1 MSRKLVIVEANM
13 FGYKSASQSFKTKM
27 GHGSS
32 LCAIYLERIV
42 KQLKKITFLNARLQ
56 RMYPFHHLPYII
68 LSQDSGNPE
77 KSQSVLGKAVDLC
90 RPLLNV
96 TDL

>member
-1 MSRKLVIVEANM
+1 LVIVEANM

-42 KQLKKITFLNARLQ
+42 KQLKKNHISQCKIAK
-56 RMYPFHHLPYII
+56 HLS
-68 LSQDSGNPE
+68 LSSSSIHNIVTRFRE
-77 KSQSVLGKAVDLC
+77 SREISVCAG
-90 RPLLNV
+90 
-96 TDL
+96 